1 MASSNITIEPREA
14 EGFVAYEIPSGN
26 LYFFV
31 SSKYE
36 FKFGYIYKKVGHLKG
51 QFINL
56 KLKAQFIRQ
65 ETPWGSSGHV
75 NYYQLILIFI
85 RSIQNRL
92 RIWINKSKIE
102 DFKTKFIMGI

>member
-1 MASSNITIEPREA
+1 MICMASSNITKEPRKA

-65 ETPWGSSGHV
+65 ETPWGEFWTCE
-75 NYYQLILIFI
+75 LLPTD
-85 RSIQNRL
+85 
-92 RIWINKSKIE
+92 INIHPLHTNSPANLDK
-102 DFKTKFIMGI
+102 